1 MRNKIEAVNSA
12 QTNFKMYKKGK
23 QWLFASAVALVALGA
38 TSVASTAHA
47 DTTTSDQP
55 QVATTQASGNGNQE
69 TITTYPHKDQI
80 DQAVQSVQNTPHL
93 SVTQDPDQTITGSS
107 QAEIDQKIQD
117 DYNQQQQYL
126 KQRQDEAKRSAMQQ
140 SNYQTYN
147 ETHGDTRQLDQDVKD
162 AQNIPGLTVVKDS
175 DTDSSFDAEDTTGL
189 KNWATNTQK
198 NYQSQGDEIH
208 KAIDTQKRNEQ
219 NYNRELEEYNSKLA
233 DEQSKLSGNSIDMN
247 QIFQN
252 LYLSG
257 EPQAT
262 VNVEW
267 NKQPLQSWADKNVG
281 VNDFPGYI
289 DKQYNWHA
297 YGAMFNGSQD
307 GTIAT
312 ATYTNL
318 KNSYYV
324 DLNGQKH
331 SIAKMV
337 HVFSNLKASGNNNN
351 HPILEFS
358 NDPVNNMNIL
368 WATSVDEQVFFYDE
382 NNQLINLPADS
393 AWLILSSMN
402 HYDWAPS
409 HQEAVNVLEN
419 GKLYQQTT
427 NPDSTVHADGTAYED
442 KGDGSYQHILTDGGT
457 VFANIQNGVKLRW
470 SLPGLDW
477 QHEHN
482 RTYGNSVVNDPIYNW
497 YLGMLETTVGKSP
510 VPTPPVRKTSE
521 VHYHYNTAKVSKP
534 SMPNEITASYHYNV
548 VNYTPNVDKH
558 FTDGTNIA
566 DHQVFSD
573 GSVATASIKTTLPV
587 AADIQGG
594 LKNFTITE
602 NYSNYAQYV
611 GTATFK
617 VTDDNGNDVTDQW
630 NINDNK
636 QGLATISLKDPSTA
650 NGQTVTIVP
659 TWTINKDVPNGSTFK
674 NVATVTVND
683 VPGTPSETTIQTFTQ
698 NPTKDV
704 ELGDDVQGDTPS
716 SINGQVIASG
726 SEVTYPLSDKNGL
739 PANRAQDITSHVVTD
754 TLDSGLEYVG
764 YKAYLLDANGTLQDI
779 TNHVLLTKDG
789 QNLTFTDDNYLL
801 GLYNK
806 DKGTEFKTPIIDLVA
821 KATAATK
828 TIPNK
833 FESLWGYKDANGENT
848 EKKTSNTVNV
858 STFTPTATKDVELGD
873 DVQGDTEN
881 SIAGS
886 LVEAGTVVTWPLSV
900 SPLPANRAEDLTS
913 RTITEN
919 LDSNLTFV
927 GYNAYLLDKDNKLQ
941 DITNLVHL
949 KQNGQKLTFTD
960 DDQLLK
966 QYNANKTESQS
977 LPVIDLRTK
986 VNGES
991 KLIPNKF
998 DQQTVFKDGK
1008 GNATL
1013 KTTSNQASIKTAT
1026 APAPVKEDL
1035 SDSSQKIDGQKVDN
1049 DQNINYQMTWDLSNS
1064 KDVNTTPD
1072 MIKKGF
1078 YFADSIDTNALTVN
1092 DLSKAQVVDQ
1102 DGKKV
1107 NGITFHKYTSLSQ
1120 APESI
1125 QEQIKD
1131 NHLAGRFN
1139 GTFVV
1144 AQADDPQ
1151 EFFDKYV
1158 KTGSKLKVQLPV
1170 KVNKEFEGSFSN
1182 TAYQFGFGKATPT
1195 NTVTN
1200 YVKPTPAPEE
1210 KLTPKT
1216 PETPAPTSTPAS
1228 TPTPAV
1234 QRTVEPTV
1242 APVSASQPISVA
1254 PSQTTSHS
1262 SEMPQTGNKEDNI
1275 AVMGLA
1281 AVSLAGS
1288 LGLASLGIRKR
1299 KA

>member
-1 MRNKIEAVNSA
+1 MAFGSLNSGYYGDHGRTEGVNIL
-12 QTNFKMYKKGK
+12 NGE
-23 QWLFASAVALVALGA
+23 AVALLGSGI
-38 TSVASTAHA
+38 TKHGNYLYA
-47 DTTTSDQP
+47 DDSLR
-55 QVATTQASGNGNQE
+55 G
-69 TITTYPHKDQI
+69 K
-80 DQAVQSVQNTPHL
+80 L
-93 SVTQDPDQTITGSS
+93 
-107 QAEIDQKIQD
+107 
-117 DYNQQQQYL
+117 DYV
-126 KQRQDEAKRSAMQQ
+126 
-140 SNYQTYN
+140 
-147 ETHGDTRQLDQDVKD
+147 H
-162 AQNIPGLTVVKDS
+162 
-175 DTDSSFDAEDTTGL
+175 
-189 KNWATNTQK
+189 
-198 NYQSQGDEIH
+198 
-208 KAIDTQKRNEQ
+208 
-219 NYNRELEEYNSKLA
+219 
-233 DEQSKLSGNSIDMN
+233 
-247 QIFQN
+247 
-252 LYLSG
+252 
-257 EPQAT
+257 
-262 VNVEW
+262 
-267 NKQPLQSWADKNVG
+267 
-281 VNDFPGYI
+281 VND
-289 DKQYNWHA
+289 
-297 YGAMFNGSQD
+297 
-307 GTIAT
+307 
-312 ATYTNL
+312 
-318 KNSYYV
+318 
-324 DLNGQKH
+324 
-331 SIAKMV
+331 
-337 HVFSNLKASGNNNN
+337 
-351 HPILEFS
+351 
-358 NDPVNNMNIL
+358 
-368 WATSVDEQVFFYDE
+368 
-382 NNQLINLPADS
+382 
-393 AWLILSSMN
+393 
-402 HYDWAPS
+402 
-409 HQEAVNVLEN
+409 
-419 GKLYQQTT
+419 
-427 NPDSTVHADGTAYED
+427 
-442 KGDGSYQHILTDGGT
+442 DGSYSVGDFNDQNWDHQNQYRYFGTGLDNLSGKIVSVEYVTTRDLGGT
-457 VFANIQNGVKLRW
+457 DTTDTWATMSTVIP
-470 SLPGLDW
+470 STPGP
-477 QHEHN
+477 Q
-482 RTYGNSVVNDPIYNW
+482 
-497 YLGMLETTVGKSP
+497 K
-510 VPTPPVRKTSE
+510 PVRKTSE
-521 VHYHYNTAKVSKP
+521 AHYRYNTAKVSKP

-949 KQNGQKLTFTD
+949 KQDGQKLTFTD
-960 DDQLLK
+960 DNQLLK

-1078 YFADSIDTNALTVN
+1078 YFADPIDTNALTVN

-1120 APESI
+1120 APEFI

-1234 QRTVEPTV
+1234 QRTAEPTA

>member
-208 KAIDTQKRNEQ
+208 KAIDTQKQ
-219 NYNRELEEYNSKLA
+219 NYAKYQSQLNDLA
-233 DEQSKLSGNSIDMN
+233 KDQHVTGQVNWDNGGYMNAHPTYDITWHYDLQRKKVVVTNVHLTIPSGLAPKTGGGFWDTYVIKRAIDPAPVKDPTRWPFGKQGDATGVDGNSLKEKYFPGSLAFYAHNNKTQEEVKAIKDYHGSYDA
-247 QIFQN
+247 IQN
-252 LYLSG
+252 PDGTWSLITIYDRSG
-257 EPQAT
+257 TSIQHDYPRYGDPAWAEWGETAPVAT
-262 VNVEW
+262 VTLP
-267 NKQPLQSWADKNVG
+267 K
-281 VNDFPGYI
+281 
-289 DKQYNWHA
+289 
-297 YGAMFNGSQD
+297 
-307 GTIAT
+307 
-312 ATYTNL
+312 
-318 KNSYYV
+318 
-324 DLNGQKH
+324 LNT
-331 SIAKMV
+331 
-337 HVFSNLKASGNNNN
+337 
-351 HPILEFS
+351 
-358 NDPVNNMNIL
+358 
-368 WATSVDEQVFFYDE
+368 TS
-382 NNQLINLPADS
+382 
-393 AWLILSSMN
+393 
-402 HYDWAPS
+402 
-409 HQEAVNVLEN
+409 
-419 GKLYQQTT
+419 
-427 NPDSTVHADGTAYED
+427 
-442 KGDGSYQHILTDGGT
+442 
-457 VFANIQNGVKLRW
+457 AN
-470 SLPGLDW
+470 
-477 QHEHN
+477 
-482 RTYGNSVVNDPIYNW
+482 
-497 YLGMLETTVGKSP
+497 
-510 VPTPPVRKTSE
+510 
-521 VHYHYNTAKVSKP
+521 YHYNTAKVSKP

-949 KQNGQKLTFTD
+949 KQDGQKLTFTD

-1035 SDSSQKIDGQKVDN
+1035 SDSSQKIDRQKVDN

-1078 YFADSIDTNALTVN
+1078 YFADPIDTNALTVN

-1120 APESI
+1120 APEFI

-1234 QRTVEPTV
+1234 QRTAEPTA

>member
-208 KAIDTQKRNEQ
+208 KAIDTQKQ
-219 NYNRELEEYNSKLA
+219 NYAKYQSQLNDLA
-233 DEQSKLSGNSIDMN
+233 KDQHVTGQVNWDNGGYMNAHPTYDITWHYDLQRKKVVVTNVHLTIPSGLAPKTGGGFWDTYVIKRAIDPAPVKDPTRWPFGKQGDATGVDGNSLKEKYFPGSLAFYAHNNKTQEEVKAIKDYHGSYDA
-247 QIFQN
+247 IQN
-252 LYLSG
+252 PDGTWSLITIYDRSG
-257 EPQAT
+257 TSIQHDYPRYGDPAWAEWGETAPVAT
-262 VNVEW
+262 VTLP
-267 NKQPLQSWADKNVG
+267 K
-281 VNDFPGYI
+281 
-289 DKQYNWHA
+289 
-297 YGAMFNGSQD
+297 
-307 GTIAT
+307 
-312 ATYTNL
+312 
-318 KNSYYV
+318 
-324 DLNGQKH
+324 LNT
-331 SIAKMV
+331 
-337 HVFSNLKASGNNNN
+337 
-351 HPILEFS
+351 
-358 NDPVNNMNIL
+358 
-368 WATSVDEQVFFYDE
+368 TS
-382 NNQLINLPADS
+382 
-393 AWLILSSMN
+393 
-402 HYDWAPS
+402 
-409 HQEAVNVLEN
+409 
-419 GKLYQQTT
+419 
-427 NPDSTVHADGTAYED
+427 
-442 KGDGSYQHILTDGGT
+442 
-457 VFANIQNGVKLRW
+457 AN
-470 SLPGLDW
+470 
-477 QHEHN
+477 
-482 RTYGNSVVNDPIYNW
+482 
-497 YLGMLETTVGKSP
+497 
-510 VPTPPVRKTSE
+510 
-521 VHYHYNTAKVSKP
+521 YHYNTAKVSKP

-949 KQNGQKLTFTD
+949 KQDGQKLTFTD

-1078 YFADSIDTNALTVN
+1078 YFADPIDTNALTVN

-1120 APESI
+1120 APEFI

-1234 QRTVEPTV
+1234 QRTAEPTA